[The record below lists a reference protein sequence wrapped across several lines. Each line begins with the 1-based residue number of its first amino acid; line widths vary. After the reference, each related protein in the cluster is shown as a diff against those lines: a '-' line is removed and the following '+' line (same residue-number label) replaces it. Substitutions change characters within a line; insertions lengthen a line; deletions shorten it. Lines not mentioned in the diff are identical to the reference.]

1 MAGVKTTT
9 THAPS
14 TNPAA
19 ERIRENQRR
28 SRARRKEFVEAMQR
42 RLDEYEKQGVEATLQ
57 MQQAARTV
65 AIENSRLRLLLARR
79 GVTDQEVDKFLAMF
93 ETGIARDDEILHTTS
108 AAAGSGLHGFP
119 APAHTPAPTPAYAH
133 HLTTTATTK
142 TANPTTTTTTTTIP
156 TPATHTTTTT
166 PTYRHHDQ
174 YHSDTGIDR
183 LAVLAD
189 ASISDHCCAS
199 TGSTSATTPS
209 ESTVAAQSPP
219 STGPS
224 TMPGTPVSTSHSQ
237 YNTQHYTHYSHH
249 GHHSHHGHNDTPPRA
264 QQQQQQQPQSASP
277 LVMSCNTAAQIIAE
291 MQGGAPINKHAVKA
305 SMGCEDAECECFVK
319 NTLLFQIMEKNT
331 A

>member
-1 MAGVKTTT
+1 MAGAKPLPQTTQT
-9 THAPS
+9 VS

-28 SRARRKEFVEAMQR
+28 SRARRKEFVEGMQR

-79 GVTDQEVDKFLAMF
+79 GVTNAEVDKFLAMF
-93 ETGIARDDEILHTTS
+93 DTGIARDDEVLQ
-108 AAAGSGLHGFP
+108 GFP
-119 APAHTPAPTPAYAH
+119 PPPGPAYATPAMKTAPH
-133 HLTTTATTK
+133 TATSS
-142 TANPTTTTTTTTIP
+142 
-156 TPATHTTTTT
+156 
-166 PTYRHHDQ
+166 TYPHHNQ
-174 YHSDTGIDR
+174 YHSDSGIDR

-189 ASISDHCCAS
+189 ASISDHCCGS
-199 TGSTSATTPS
+199 SGSTSATTPS

-224 TMPGTPVSTSHSQ
+224 TMPGTPISGLHGQ
-237 YNTQHYTHYSHH
+237 YGSHH
-249 GHHSHHGHNDTPPRA
+249 HHHRHDVTP
-264 QQQQQQQPQSASP
+264 QTQPQSASP

-291 MQGGAPINKHAVKA
+291 MQGGAPVNKHAVKA
-305 SMGCEDAECECFVK
+305 SLGCEDAECECFVK

-331 A
+331 S

>member
-1 MAGVKTTT
+1 MAGPKTTQT
-9 THAPS
+9 PS

-79 GVTDQEVDKFLAMF
+79 GVTDHEVDKFLAMF
-93 ETGIARDDEILHTTS
+93 ETGIPRDDEILQPPGGNGSLQTVIPPPS
-108 AAAGSGLHGFP
+108 A
-119 APAHTPAPTPAYAH
+119 PAPTTYSQQPPPA
-133 HLTTTATTK
+133 
-142 TANPTTTTTTTTIP
+142 TTTTTSP
-156 TPATHTTTTT
+156 
-166 PTYRHHDQ
+166 YQQ
-174 YHSDTGIDR
+174 YHSDGGIDR

-189 ASISDHCCAS
+189 ASISDRCCGSGAS
-199 TGSTSATTPS
+199 TVATTPT

-224 TMPGTPVSTSHSQ
+224 TMPGTPVSGPHGQYHSHIHSHS
-237 YNTQHYTHYSHH
+237 HH
-249 GHHSHHGHNDTPPRA
+249 HHSHHHHGTA
-264 QQQQQQQPQSASP
+264 QAQAESASP

-291 MQGGAPINKHAVKA
+291 MQGGTPVNRHAVKA
-305 SMGCEDAECECFVK
+305 SMGCPDAECECFVK
-319 NTLLFQIMEKNT
+319 NTLLFQIMEKS
-331 A
+331 AA